1 MKQPLFKG
9 KANAIQVIL
18 ISMDKAPERF
28 DIITENIRIG
38 EALNTAFRT
47 LGSCSA
53 WVGIG
58 LMQENPES
66 TKTEIRSLMMMMMMM
81 ITIIIKTRLP

>member
-18 ISMDKAPERF
+18 ISMDKTPEGF

-38 EALNTAFRT
+38 EALNTPFRT

-58 LMQENPES
+58 LTQENPES
-66 TKTEIRSLMMMMMMM
+66 IKTEIRSLMMMMMI
-81 ITIIIKTRLP
+81 ITIIIKTRMP